1 VTRYTAFLI
10 SLMLSA
16 GLNSSVKAQGP
27 QLPSCGNISFLAD
40 SIIDGTLF
48 SKGIYKLNAVGIS
61 CEEVVGI
68 NGILGLLLRMTK
80 DDSLPSPWYS
90 LKEAIGAPKFS
101 KSAGIGIRLQQI
113 EVLPSNYA
121 LQERQLQGI
130 TTRENIGSGAIFK
143 IGASSDSGLTS
154 KQTFSSTDS
163 VYIGATII
171 PRVEDQGR
179 PADIYVVAE
188 VMGENSVFIQLNRY
202 GQAQIWNGAIDG
214 LSPTH
219 TVNALAQELR
229 FQVYSGKMNA
239 GFRLA
244 IYIGYA
250 ISTSDQKPLIHY
262 NSSPYIIA
270 IE

>member
-1 VTRYTAFLI
+1 MTKHTAFLV

-16 GLNSSVKAQGP
+16 GLISSVQAQGP

-40 SIIDGTLF
+40 STIDGTEF
-48 SKGIYKLNAVGIS
+48 TKGIYQLNTFGIS

-68 NGILGLLLRMTK
+68 NGILGFLLRMSK
-80 DDSLPSPWYS
+80 DDRLPSPWYS

-101 KSAGIGIRLQQI
+101 KSAAIGIRLQKI
-113 EVLPSNYA
+113 DDLPSTYA
-121 LQERQLQGI
+121 LQEQQLQGM
-130 TTRENIGSGAIFK
+130 TTRENVGSGAIFK

-154 KQTFSSTDS
+154 KQNFSSTDS

-188 VMGENSVFIQLNRY
+188 IMGDNSVFMQLNRY

-214 LSPTH
+214 LSPVH

-229 FQVYSGKMNA
+229 FQIYSGKLDA
-239 GFRLA
+239 AFRLA

-250 ISTSDQKPLIHY
+250 TATSDQEPLIHY
-262 NSSPYIIA
+262 NSTPYIIA